1 MTDFPNKG
9 VWSTKPAEKWEE
21 GYIVGN
27 GALGGILYGA
37 PHTFKLVAN
46 HHTLFLKQHKMN
58 EIPNLST
65 HLDSLRETIEMDGY
79 QKGVEYFEQKALEK
93 GYQGLTMSD
102 PYHPGSEIEF
112 QINENQESITEYN
125 RQLNYENATVTEQ
138 FTTASGKLFT
148 KTLFCSKEQEALYFK
163 LTSNQPFDLSFSLTD
178 FQHPEL
184 QQEVIQM
191 TDHRLVQKASYTDQ
205 SGYVSSVDWI
215 VREGEVTI
223 EKDWITVT
231 QTNEI
236 SLALSIQPEAVTNP
250 IESIE
255 QIQQA
260 HIQEFQSTYN
270 QVSLRLVDAE
280 ERSRSLDDIVEEMRT
295 TEMVPLVLYEKLY
308 DASRYVIQSMAGEA
322 LPNLQGIWGG
332 DFSPAWSGDYTLDTN
347 VQLAIASLASL
358 GLFEQ
363 FDGLFN
369 RMAEYHEDFRENAA
383 CYYGCRGYLMPVH
396 ASTRALHVHW
406 NSEWPM
412 VLWTAGAGWM
422 SHFYD
427 EYFTYTQD
435 KGFLKEKAIP
445 FYEETLLFY
454 EDFLTIKAGKVHL
467 RPSYSAENGM
477 GDTAT
482 MDIAVIKETIWN
494 LQKAYH
500 LLGEPVPEKYETLL
514 AQLPDYM
521 IDSEGILKEWIDET
535 KAENFNHRHFS
546 NLYPVF
552 QSKEID
558 QKSPALWAA
567 ANKAFDKRIEAWLLS
582 EDGDTS
588 SSHGRIHAAMCG
600 IALERSKEVEAALRE
615 LVINESFFPSL
626 ATAHYNQA
634 HVFNVDANGSFPKV
648 LHDALIYSEA
658 DGLLTLFKA
667 TPTWLNKG
675 ALSGIRLPKGVV
687 VKAFEW
693 DLTQTEKSCR
703 LTLQSDR
710 DLTVSIQLQPQYTLL
725 GSDKDTIQLI
735 LTGQKAQTIDLPFTM
750 LEDVPDGENS

>member
-1 MTDFPNKG
+1 MTDFLNKG
-9 VWSTKPAEKWEE
+9 VWSTKPAEKWED

-27 GALGGILYGA
+27 GALGGILFGS
-37 PHTFKLVAN
+37 PNVFNLVAN
-46 HHTLFLKQHKMN
+46 HHTLFLKQNKMN
-58 EIPNLST
+58 NIPDMSD
-65 HLDSLRETIEMDGY
+65 HLDSFKAIIEAKGY
-79 QKGVEYFEQKALEK
+79 QKGVEYFEKVALEK

-102 PYHPGSEIEF
+102 PYHPGSEIQLEIEVDGKSVTDF
-112 QINENQESITEYN
+112 Q
-125 RQLNYENATVTEQ
+125 RQLDYEKGLAIETFEAKKQ
-138 FTTASGKLFT
+138 RFK
-148 KTLFCSKEQEALYFK
+148 KILFCSKANGALYLK
-163 LTSNQPFDLSFSLTD
+163 IESNDPFDVSFSLKD
-178 FQHPEL
+178 YQNPEL
-184 QQEVIQM
+184 NQEIVQL
-191 TDHRLVQKASYTDQ
+191 TDCRLVQKSTYLDQ
-205 SGYVSSVDWI
+205 TSYVSSLDWNI
-215 VREGEVTI
+215 SEG
-223 EKDWITVT
+223 TVAVHQDQVEIK
-231 QTNEI
+231 QTRAI
-236 SLALSIQPEAVTNP
+236 CFALSIHSEAVTN
-250 IESIE
+250 SMDDFE

-260 HIQEFQSTYN
+260 HIQEFQATYN
-270 QVSLRLVDAE
+270 QVSLTLVDDE
-280 ERSRSLDDIVEEMRT
+280 DRRKSLDEIVEEMH
-295 TEMVPLVLYEKLY
+295 EMHTVPIVLYEKLY
-308 DASRYVIQSMAGEA
+308 DASRYVIQSMTGKA

-369 RMAEYHEDFRENAA
+369 KMADYHEDFKENAA
-383 CYYGCRGYLMPVH
+383 RYYGCRGYLMPVH

-427 EYFTYTQD
+427 EYFEYTQD
-435 KGFLKEKAIP
+435 KIFLKEVAIP
-445 FYEETLLFY
+445 FYIETLLFY
-454 EDFLTIKAGKVHL
+454 EDFLTIQEGKVHL

-494 LQKAYH
+494 LKKAYQ
-500 LLGEPVPEKYETLL
+500 LLDEPVPEKYERLL
-514 AQLPDYM
+514 TQLPDYM
-521 IDSEGILKEWIDET
+521 IDSDGILKEWIDET
-535 KAENFNHRHFS
+535 KAEHFNHRHFS

-558 QKSPALWAA
+558 QKSPILWEA
-567 ANKAFDKRIEAWLLS
+567 ANKAFDKRIEAWLLN

-600 IALERSKEVEAALRE
+600 IALERPNEVEAALRE

-658 DGLLTLFKA
+658 DDALTLFKA
-667 TPTWLNKG
+667 TPRWLSKG
-675 ALSGIRLPKGVV
+675 SLKGIRLPKDILVEQL
-687 VKAFEW
+687 EW
-693 DLTQTEKSCR
+693 DLVGKEKTCR
-703 LTLQSDR
+703 LTLQSDL
-710 DLTVSIQLQPQYTLL
+710 DQTVSVQLQQQYTQEKTNV
-725 GSDKDTIQLI
+725 DVIQVV
-735 LTGQKAQTIDLPFTM
+735 LTNQKAQTIDLQFTT
-750 LEDVPDGENS
+750 LEDVSDGETN